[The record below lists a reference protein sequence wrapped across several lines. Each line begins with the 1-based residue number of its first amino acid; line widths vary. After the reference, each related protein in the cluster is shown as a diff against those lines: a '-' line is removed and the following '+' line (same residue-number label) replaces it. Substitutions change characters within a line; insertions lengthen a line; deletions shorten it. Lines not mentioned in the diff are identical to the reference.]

1 MTLYSKYTIT
11 LAFENFFQV
20 FNTGYRI
27 TWMTLTLVGSLG
39 SALGARLGIQVGQS
53 DIAGGKQTV
62 MVGSGM
68 CCGAL
73 AFLCVVV
80 YNMVRP
86 IGAIF
91 SGDPAVIEQFVQARL
106 SLVVMIFNMN
116 LSVFL
121 ERILMALGRSK
132 IVFYAGVVG
141 SWVGQVPGVMFALH
155 FWRNDLVG
163 LYWGVSFGYAL
174 LCVLLFCLIQRVNWQ
189 DIVNEGQQR
198 AFMGKRKEEEEEEKE
213 LE

>member
-1 MTLYSKYTIT
+1 
-11 LAFENFFQV
+11 
-20 FNTGYRI
+20 
-27 TWMTLTLVGSLG
+27 MTLTLVGSLG

-132 IVFYAGVVG
+132 IVFYAGVIG